1 MQNTLISSATIIL
14 YLLTGILFAA
24 RLFGR
29 KDNDPESL
37 LHGKNGLLI
46 LGLIAVMMHAIV
58 LYNTLFVS
66 GGLDLGF
73 FNAGSLILWL
83 IALTVILAA
92 FANPVE
98 NLAIFLMPLAGI
110 SILMGMMFPVE
121 HTLMPAQ
128 AMELKIHILMSLMA
142 YALLTIAAVHA
153 VVLSIQDR
161 HLRNRKPGGFIRAL
175 PPLQTMENL
184 LFQMIGLGFFLHSL
198 SLITGMI
205 YLDDMFAQNVAHKTI
220 LSVVA
225 WFVFAT
231 LLWGR
236 WRFGWRGS
244 TAIRWTLVGFF
255 VLLLAYMGSKWVT
268 EIILGR

>member
-1 MQNTLISSATIIL
+1 MQITLISSITIIL
-14 YLLTGILFAA
+14 YLLTGSVFAV

-29 KDNDPESL
+29 KDQDTESL
-37 LHGKNGLLI
+37 LHKKGGLLV
-46 LGLIAVMMHAIV
+46 LGLVAIALHTVV

-83 IALTVILAA
+83 IALTIVLAA
-92 FANPVE
+92 FSNPVE
-98 NLAIFLMPLAGI
+98 NLIIFLLPLAGI
-110 SILMGMMFPVE
+110 SVLLGMLFPVE

-128 AMELKIHILMSLMA
+128 AMELKIHILMSMMA

-153 VVLSIQDR
+153 IILSIQDK

-175 PPLQTMENL
+175 PPLQTMESL

-198 SLITGMI
+198 SLITGVI
-205 YLDDMFAQNVAHKTI
+205 YLDDMFAQHVSHKTV
-220 LSVVA
+220 LSIIA

-255 VLLLAYMGSKWVT
+255 VLFLAYMGSKLVM
-268 EIILGR
+268 EIMLGR

>member
-1 MQNTLISSATIIL
+1 MQNTLISSATIFL
-14 YLLTGILFAA
+14 YLLTGILFAV

-29 KDNDPESL
+29 KDKETESL

-46 LGLIAVMMHAIV
+46 LGLVAVMLHTIV
-58 LYNTLFVS
+58 LYNTLFVT
-66 GGLDLGF
+66 GGLNLGF

-98 NLAIFLMPLAGI
+98 NLTIFLMPLAGI
-110 SILMGMMFPVE
+110 SVLLKMMFPVE
-121 HTLMPAQ
+121 HTLLPAQ

-205 YLDDMFAQNVAHKTI
+205 YLDDMFAQHLAHKTI
-220 LSVVA
+220 LSVIA

-255 VLLLAYMGSKWVT
+255 VLLLAYMGSKWVM